1 MNAPG
6 ARLEVI
12 AGKASGMS
20 IVVEDELFIGRQADG
35 AGRLADDDEISR
47 QHARVSL
54 DHSGACAIE
63 DLGSTNGTFVNG
75 LRITAPN
82 ALREGDTIELGSTTL
97 VVREVPPVNERATA
111 PPPGYE
117 PGPPPAQSTVVP
129 GAGPEMPTVKHE
141 PPPLSLQL
149 EIDFAA
155 QEARLS
161 LGAGGEPVR
170 LVFDT
175 GAWRL
180 APSLPTEKGATDE
193 RRPGDT

>member
-1 MNAPG
+1 MNASG
-6 ARLEVI
+6 ARLEVV

-35 AGRLADDDEISR
+35 PGRLAEDDEISR
-47 QHARVSL
+47 QHARVTL
-54 DHSGACAIE
+54 DHSGVCAIE

-75 LRITAPN
+75 LRITSPN
-82 ALREGDTIELGSTTL
+82 ALREGDTIELGGTTL
-97 VVREVPPVNERATA
+97 VVREIPPVTEPATS
-111 PPPGYE
+111 PPPGPA
-117 PGPPPAQSTVVP
+117 PGPTPLPSTVVP
-129 GAGPEMPTVKHE
+129 GAGPEIPTVEHE
-141 PPPLSLQL
+141 RPPLSLQL

-161 LGAGGEPVR
+161 LGAGAEPVR
-170 LVFDT
+170 LVLES

-180 APSLPTEKGATDE
+180 APPVPTEKGATDE

>member
-20 IVVEDELFIGRQADG
+20 IVVEDELFIGRQTDG
-35 AGRLADDDEISR
+35 AGRLAEDDEISR
-47 QHARVSL
+47 QHARVTL
-54 DHSGACAIE
+54 DHSGVCAIE

-75 LRITAPN
+75 LRITAPT

-97 VVREVPPVNERATA
+97 VVREILPVTERATS
-111 PPPGYE
+111 PPPGHA
-117 PGPPPAQSTVVP
+117 PGPPPLQPTVVP
-129 GAGPEMPTVKHE
+129 GASPEIPTVKHE
-141 PPPLSLQL
+141 PPPLSLEL

-155 QEARLS
+155 LEARLS
-161 LGAGGEPVR
+161 LGAGTAPVR

-180 APSLPTEKGATDE
+180 APSLPTDKGAIDE